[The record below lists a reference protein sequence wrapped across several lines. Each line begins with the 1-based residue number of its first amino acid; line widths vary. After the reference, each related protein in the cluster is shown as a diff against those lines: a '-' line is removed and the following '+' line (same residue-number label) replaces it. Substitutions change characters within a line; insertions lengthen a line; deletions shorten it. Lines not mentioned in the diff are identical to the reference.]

1 MMITAIRIPAQVL
14 ARNSSAS
21 KIAANDP
28 LTIFGDIGE
37 FASNKLEP
45 KASFFSR
52 VSAMIENTMR
62 ISMKMYVQLR
72 F

>member
-1 MMITAIRIPAQVL
+1 MSIEMITAIRMPAYVL

-37 FASNKLEP
+37 FASNKLDP
-45 KASFFSR
+45 KASFFSL
-52 VSAMIENTMR
+52 VSAM
-62 ISMKMYVQLR
+62 SL
-72 F
+72 